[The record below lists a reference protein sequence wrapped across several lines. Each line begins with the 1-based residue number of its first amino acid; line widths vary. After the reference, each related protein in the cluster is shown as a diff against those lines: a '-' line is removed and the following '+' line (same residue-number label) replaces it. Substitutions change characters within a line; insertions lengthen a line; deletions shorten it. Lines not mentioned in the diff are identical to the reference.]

1 MIRRR
6 KKEGRLFFVS
16 LLTLSAVVITAIYWS
31 VETFGD
37 TNQHSFYEKFVANE
51 AFLTQL
57 PPSYTQ
63 KQTEAV
69 QAEVTDFYKAAWT
82 DEVNKAVLYEVSHK
96 IETIMEDHQIVDRE
110 VKTLLALIRNRRE
123 M

>member
-16 LLTLSAVVITAIYWS
+16 LLTLSAVVIIAIYLS
-31 VETFGD
+31 IDGSSD
-37 TNQHSFYEKFVANE
+37 ANQHSFYEKVVANKV
-51 AFLTQL
+51 FLDQL
-57 PPSYTQ
+57 PNSYTQ
-63 KQTEAV
+63 EQTVAIHT
-69 QAEVTDFYKAAWT
+69 EVSNFYKAAWT
-82 DEVNKAVLYEVSHK
+82 DEVNKVVLYEVSHK
-96 IETIMEDHQIVDRE
+96 IETMMADHQIVDGE